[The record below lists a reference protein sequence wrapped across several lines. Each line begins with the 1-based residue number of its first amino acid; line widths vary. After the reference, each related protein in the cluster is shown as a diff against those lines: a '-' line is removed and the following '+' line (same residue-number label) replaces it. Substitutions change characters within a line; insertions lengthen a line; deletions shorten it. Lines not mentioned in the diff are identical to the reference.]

1 MLRIFHNSIGDRTHL
16 LAGWCLVV
24 PYALGTLIAVNLVDM
39 FTHRNRLIRAFG
51 FTHIT
56 IDAFFSD

>member
-1 MLRIFHNSIGDRTHL
+1 MLWILHNGIGDRAHL
-16 LAGWCLVV
+16 LAGGRLVV
-24 PYALGTLIAVNLVDM
+24 AYAFGTLIAVNLVDM